1 MQFCSSHRIPLHVLP
16 SSTDFKLSGFEL
28 PSPSNWPSAAAPSA
42 SKQWDLGIVASFG
55 YLVPR
60 GIIESFGDGMVNV
73 HPSLLPQ
80 YVGSAPIPFALL
92 NGDRITGVSII
103 DVVPKLDGGPILAQN
118 TLSIDDEETFRSL
131 SAKLADLGGR
141 SLCGVLSDLK
151 RSRLRSVPQNEHEP
165 QIKALYEAQR
175 GGSKQSEFE
184 LIKTRKIQ
192 KGMSFIDWRLPAQR
206 IVNRHR
212 AIDGLLR
219 NSRTVLGTKADTEKL
234 LVLVDEVAVHRIHGN
249 DPITHSLCAEDE
261 HHGVGSIAYCKHRD
275 VLFVKCGRN
284 EDGTPSLLAVRKLRI
299 APSLSSQHLATFDR
313 FIEEFGHFLPFHD
326 EQEYRTRIAP
336 NLKNH
341 F

>member
-1 MQFCSSHRIPLHVLP
+1 MQFCSSHRIPVHVLP
-16 SSTDFKLSGFEL
+16 KSIDFKLSGFEV
-28 PSPSNWPSAAAPSA
+28 PSS

-80 YVGSAPIPFALL
+80 YIGSAPIPFALL

-118 TLSIDDEETFRSL
+118 TLSIDDEDTFRSL

-141 SLCGVLSDLK
+141 SLCDVVSDLK
-151 RSRLRSVPQNEHEP
+151 QSRLRSVAQNEHEP

-184 LIKTRKIQ
+184 LIKTRKIP
-192 KGMSFIDWRLPAQR
+192 KSMSVVDWRLPAQR

-219 NSRTVLGTKADTEKL
+219 NSRTVLGTKAETEKL
-234 LVLVDEVAVHRIHGN
+234 LVLIDEVAVHRPSTDIDIHF
-249 DPITHSLCAEDE
+249 DADSLFAEDE
-261 HHGVGSIAYCKHRD
+261 DVGSIAYCKERN

-284 EDGTPSLLAVRKLRI
+284 EDGTSSLLAVHKLRI
-299 APSLSSQHLATFDR
+299 APSLSSQHLANFER
-313 FIEEFGHFLPFHD
+313 FVKDFGHFLPFYD
-326 EQEYRTRIAP
+326 DKEYQQQIAP